1 MQKFQVHIY
10 NNIFSV
16 NRRAFMYMYP
26 FNVINWAKTVL
37 LSGVM
42 SVLMGGVFIGIR
54 WKYFDAKWIKD
65 PIFEQDNIND
75 RLGFHHCIMAVGI
88 WPMLLCMISE
98 AWREKGP
105 VTRDVEDGLYS
116 KLAYIMTKV
125 SYAIMMQIAEPKL
138 TGASNV
144 RFFKWGVIIT
154 F

>member
-1 MQKFQVHIY
+1 MRSLITFANQKYAKLFGSY
-10 NNIFSV
+10 NYVFSV

-125 SYAIMMQIAEPKL
+125 SYAIMM
-138 TGASNV
+138 
-144 RFFKWGVIIT
+144 
-154 F
+154 

>member
-1 MQKFQVHIY
+1 
-10 NNIFSV
+10 
-16 NRRAFMYMYP
+16 MYMYP

-125 SYAIMMQIAEPKL
+125 SYAIMI
-138 TGASNV
+138 ASNV
-144 RFFKWGVIIT
+144 RFSNGESLLPFERNIIEKIR
-154 F
+154 FRFSLLNGKM